1 MFLRI
6 IRDVSSDHPYDR
18 YFYDP
23 VTKAYTVDRFLE
35 DLKIRYGG
43 IDSVLMWSVYT
54 QIGVDDRNQ
63 FDMWRSMPGGLEGVA
78 NLTAQLHIHGVK
90 MLWPNKPWDLGTRYE
105 PAGRPGL
112 SDTDAKVYATL
123 LKQTDGDGLNGDTPA
138 SFADQ
143 PAWLENLK
151 HDRKRTQKAIGW
163 TGGVSD
169 QVPWTLTSYIQAQ
182 AHPYDRY
189 FYDPVTKAY
198 TVDRFLEDLKIRY
211 GGIDSVLMWSVYTQ
225 IGVDDR
231 NQFDMWRSMPGG
243 LEGVANLTAQLHI
256 HGVKMLWPNKPWD
269 LGTRYE
275 PAGRPGLSDTDA
287 KVYATLLKQTDG
299 DGLNRDTMDSFS
311 KEFYAESAR
320 LGHSIAL
327 EPENGVEDEA
337 LDWSTINWGYWSY
350 PKAPVV
356 DRFKFVTEGR
366 FLTNVY
372 NRWAKDKTNDLQSAW
387 FNGDGYE
394 SWENVW
400 GVWNG
405 ITHYD
410 GEAICR
416 VGTMLRYFGKE
427 GFLASP
433 DWEPYAREVWQADVY
448 SSKFPLKER
457 GQSVWTIVNR
467 KNSYSW
473 FSCTQLRLVL
483 GTQLRLVFVPT
494 ATAGFRHTATAG
506 FVPTATIGFR
516 HTAAAASSSLALP
529 QTTSSRPSLPPCA
542 SSPPGTWP
550 VTTTP
555 GSTCPR
561 RWWRSL

>member
-1 MFLRI
+1 
-6 IRDVSSDHPYDR
+6 
-18 YFYDP
+18 
-23 VTKAYTVDRFLE
+23 
-35 DLKIRYGG
+35 
-43 IDSVLMWSVYT
+43 
-54 QIGVDDRNQ
+54 
-63 FDMWRSMPGGLEGVA
+63 MPGGLEGVA

-123 LKQTDGDGLNGDTPA
+123 LKL
-138 SFADQ
+138 
-143 PAWLENLK
+143 
-151 HDRKRTQKAIGW
+151 
-163 TGGVSD
+163 
-169 QVPWTLTSYIQAQ
+169 
-182 AHPYDRY
+182 
-189 FYDPVTKAY
+189 
-198 TVDRFLEDLKIRY
+198 
-211 GGIDSVLMWSVYTQ
+211 
-225 IGVDDR
+225 
-231 NQFDMWRSMPGG
+231 
-243 LEGVANLTAQLHI
+243 
-256 HGVKMLWPNKPWD
+256 
-269 LGTRYE
+269 
-275 PAGRPGLSDTDA
+275 
-287 KVYATLLKQTDG
+287 TDG

-356 DRFKFVTEGR
+356 DRFKFVTDGR

-372 NRWAKDKTNDLQSAW
+372 NRWAKDKTNGLQSAC

-457 GQSVWTIVNR
+457 GQSVWAIVNMR
-467 KNSYSW
+467 ELTARHLASYD
-473 FSCTQLRLVL
+473 
-483 GTQLRLVFVPT
+483 
-494 ATAGFRHTATAG
+494 HTWKY
-506 FVPTATIGFR
+506 
-516 HTAAAASSSLALP
+516 LP
-529 QTTSSRPSLPPCA
+529 QTLVEIPLTALATEAPA
-542 SSPPGTWP
+542 GTVLVPREESFLFEVSGVEIKGDDEHGVDAQYPWEEHPQRSHSQILAVGPFYLDKFP
-550 VTTTP
+550 VTAANYSVYLEATGYEP
-555 GSTCPR
+555 AKAYNWLKNWDGPR
-561 RWWRSL
+561 RNRGPACDLHQHRRGARLLRLEGRAPATLLGVAVRSLGHRRAPLSLGR

>member
-1 MFLRI
+1 M
-6 IRDVSSDHPYDR
+6 
-18 YFYDP
+18 
-23 VTKAYTVDRFLE
+23 
-35 DLKIRYGG
+35 
-43 IDSVLMWSVYT
+43 
-54 QIGVDDRNQ
+54 
-63 FDMWRSMPGGLEGVA
+63 
-78 NLTAQLHIHGVK
+78 
-90 MLWPNKPWDLGTRYE
+90 
-105 PAGRPGL
+105 
-112 SDTDAKVYATL
+112 
-123 LKQTDGDGLNGDTPA
+123 
-138 SFADQ
+138 
-143 PAWLENLK
+143 
-151 HDRKRTQKAIGW
+151 
-163 TGGVSD
+163 SD

-243 LEGVANLTAQLHI
+243 LEGVANLTAQLHS

-299 DGLNRDTMDSFS
+299 DGLNGDTMDSFS

-320 LGHSIAL
+320 LGHPIAL

-394 SWENVW
+394 GWENVW

-483 GTQLRLVFVPT
+483 GTQLRLLLRVWHSRRRRVRGLPCHHARAHRQAPGQLRPHLEVP
-494 ATAGFRHTATAG
+494 APDAGGDPSDGPCHRGARRH
-506 FVPTATIGFR
+506 R
-516 HTAAAASSSLALP
+516 
-529 QTTSSRPSLPPCA
+529 PCA
-542 SSPPGTWP
+542 SGGELPVRGERRGDQGRRRTWGRRAVSLGRAP
-550 VTTTP
+550 AEVSQP
-555 GSTCPR
+555 DPR
-561 RWWRSL
+561 RGPILPG